1 MWRCSG
7 FVRTRRESD
16 EAEQQVRFS
25 TEFGERSTLKLVAE
39 IGCASDTI
47 FSQQV
52 GEGNF
57 QDVGNRVTNEPVTRV
72 SNSAEKA
79 EAGTKGLNHE
89 LDDSERAALESA
101 GIEPAILSRET
112 CSYRMLLE
120 AGVDGDVAT
129 ALRRRYSL
137 PWSFESD
144 GDLDKRSSEVRGL
157 GEAEREWVAASSTEE
172 WQAFESVYS
181 RATEKE
187 DDESVDRPWP
197 RPTPVT
203 AVTGISPE
211 NAARLGEAGINSA
224 ERLST
229 IDASEVASILD
240 LSVLHVR
247 TWRHNAREL
256 VD

>member
-1 MWRCSG
+1 MWLFRSSQRYSKKVEQD
-7 FVRTRRESD
+7 VRLSSESK
-16 EAEQQVRFS
+16 AQVTTKLVVRQTLFS
-25 TEFGERSTLKLVAE
+25 ANRSTRATFKTCETEL
-39 IGCASDTI
+39 
-47 FSQQV
+47 
-52 GEGNF
+52 
-57 QDVGNRVTNEPVTRV
+57 RTNPVTRV

-79 EAGTKGLNHE
+79 EAGTKGLEHE
-89 LDDSERAALESA
+89 LDEDERATLESA

-120 AGVDGDVAT
+120 AGVDDDVAT

-157 GEAEREWVAASSTEE
+157 GEAEREWVAASSTED
-172 WQAFESVYS
+172 WQAFDSVYS
-181 RATEKE
+181 RATENE
-187 DDESVDRPWP
+187 DEETVDRPWP

-211 NAARLGEAGINSA
+211 NAARLAEAGITSA

-229 IDASEVASILD
+229 INAGEVASVLE

-247 TWRHNAREL
+247 TWRHNAREI